1 MEYRSAKKK
10 TKQCMVINNLLK
22 GVMLNIDLHILLP
35 KRWLSDVT
43 GKDDASCNTRS
54 TELAWNRYTKTGRR
68 RRIQGQK
75 RCHKPFSA
83 TTLHPSSST

>member
-1 MEYRSAKKK
+1 
-10 TKQCMVINNLLK
+10 MVINIFPK

-43 GKDDASCNTRS
+43 GKDDVNCNTGS
-54 TELAWNRYTKTGRR
+54 TELAWNIYNKTGRR
-68 RRIQGQK
+68 RWIHGQK